1 MYASLNNHETGR
13 CLLQIE
19 SQKPQRLQIAALI
32 SSMIGPIVCPPF
44 ADNTIGACPARAL
57 SSASSTEE
65 VPGTTQDT
73 SGCRRISRS
82 TSAALSLGGAVENAA
97 RGGKLLLSHR
107 SPPASGFMIMS
118 PTS

>member
-1 MYASLNNHETGR
+1 MYASLNSHETGS
-13 CLLQIE
+13 CLLQSE
-19 SQKPQRLQIAALI
+19 SQRPQRLQIAALI

-44 ADNTIGACPARAL
+44 LDTTSGPCPARAF
-57 SSASSTEE
+57 SSASSTED

-73 SGCRRISRS
+73 SGYWRRSRS
-82 TSAALSLGGAVENAA
+82 TALAVSFEGPVENAA

-107 SPPASGFMIMS
+107 SPPASGFMIIS